1 MEKFSNDITFTPISI
16 QVRNLILL
24 SRSLENSEYLGRFRE
39 QLQGFSFEI
48 NSTPDSTRWFQ
59 CFNAAMILLNLY
71 VVENPDSEYQNLLEG
86 ADQLENEVKNILDQ
100 MMNPISAN
108 ELINLEQIYKTPCS
122 QYKPS

>member
-1 MEKFSNDITFTPISI
+1 MEKFSSDITFTPISI
-16 QVRNLILL
+16 QVSNLILL
-24 SRSLENSEYLGRFRE
+24 SYNLKNSEYLGRFRK

-71 VVENPDSEYQNLLEG
+71 IVENPDSEYQNLLKG

-108 ELINLEQIYKTPCS
+108 ELIKLEEIVKTPYL